1 MDNVN
6 ENKEINQKKQNG
18 LEDFGNK
25 IGGAKKDIY
34 GNQSLSSELEIKKS
48 NLWPSIKKSD
58 YKNISNEVIDFIKNI
73 RTTIPNKPISKTK
86 SHEEIYSRFIEDI
99 KNIISSV
106 DENTTI
112 EDLSQNLQYN
122 LKLNKDNYENYLIEK
137 LIGYL
142 AKNNIN
148 SKNNLLNKN
157 KINNYETFL
166 SKKIEKEINNRYV
179 FLNYLEGTTWI
190 EDIGQPAKLKT
201 FYNNQIKNI
210 YETKKF
216 PKESFKNNTVYIL
229 NKETFEIVDNNL
241 TSIESAKE
249 KIAKEIK
256 IELTKTKEDIENNGI
271 ALKTLDSIERLGEQY
286 RNKNITP
293 DEFLNKFKLYGVEFG
308 NWLTGN
314 EKQNHIDIAYD
325 SLIDLS
331 KVLNISFDNITL
343 NNRLSLAFG
352 SRGSGQIYAH
362 YEPKYKV
369 INLTRYKGAG
379 SLSHEYAHAL
389 DHYLAN
395 KFHKPGVFF
404 SESDHPIAQKLMNSI
419 LYKESNAKEILEFNQ
434 ENFEKLQYDNKD
446 YLWKIFN
453 SKKEPTYNES
463 KQIYEIVEKYINTNI
478 SQADYDK
485 VYGIFRENN
494 DYPKIIDDISKLY
507 YDINTQELSN
517 EIKEELTK
525 RQKKLYSAK
534 LKVEAKSGRTMSN
547 FYYNSGLV
555 DYYQNETKT
564 SFSSRHEL
572 FARAFS
578 CYVSDK
584 LSQNNE
590 KNDYLNGHCFE
601 YEYKKTRKGK
611 EIKIVGYPEN
621 EERKQINKEFD
632 IFFDKLKEINLFKSS
647 ELLNESNENIEINE
661 NIKQDLESQMKI
673 KDLRGDQLGIYDKI
687 HSGHKIPDK
696 ERDF

>member
-1 MDNVN
+1 MDNIN
-6 ENKEINQKKQNG
+6 ENEEIVQEDLQ
-18 LEDFGNK
+18 DFGNK

-48 NLWPSIKKSD
+48 NLWPNIKKSD
-58 YKNISNEVIDFIKNI
+58 YKNISNEVINFIKNI
-73 RTTIPNKPISKTK
+73 RTSIPNKPISKTK
-86 SHEEIYSRFIEDI
+86 SHEENYSRFIDDI

-106 DENTTI
+106 DENTKV
-112 EDLSQNLQYN
+112 EDLSQDLQYN
-122 LKLNKDNYENYLIEK
+122 IKLNKNNYENYLIEK
-137 LIGYL
+137 LINYL
-142 AKNNIN
+142 DKSNIN
-148 SKNNLLNKN
+148 SKNALLNKN
-157 KINNYETFL
+157 KTINYETFL
-166 SKKIEKEINNRYV
+166 SKKIEKEINNRYI

-210 YETKKF
+210 YETKEF
-216 PKESFKNNTVYIL
+216 PKESFKNNTVYVL
-229 NKETFEIVDNNL
+229 DKESFEVVANNL
-241 TSIESAKE
+241 ASIESAKE
-249 KIAKEIK
+249 KIAKDIK
-256 IELTKTKEDIENNGI
+256 TELTKTKEDIENDGI
-271 ALKTLDSIERLGEQY
+271 ALKTLDSVERLGEQY

-293 DEFLNKFKLYGVEFG
+293 DEFLNKFKIYGAEFG
-308 NWLTGN
+308 NWLTGV
-314 EKQNHIDIAYD
+314 EKQNHLNIAYD
-325 SLIDLS
+325 SLMDLS
-331 KVLNISFDNITL
+331 KTLNISLNDITL

-404 SESDHPIAQKLMNSI
+404 SESDHPIAQKLMDSI

-453 SKKEPTYNES
+453 SENTPTYNES

-478 SQADYDK
+478 SQDDYDK

-494 DYPKIIDDISKLY
+494 EYPKIVDDIAKLY
-507 YDINTQELSN
+507 YDINTQEMSN

-525 RQKKLYSAK
+525 RQKNLYSAK

-555 DYYQNETKT
+555 DYYQNALKT
-564 SFSSRHEL
+564 SFSSKHEL

-578 CYVSDK
+578 CYVNDK
-584 LSQNNE
+584 LAQNNE

-601 YEYKKTRKGK
+601 YEYKKTKHGK

-621 EERKQINKEFD
+621 KERNQINKEFD
-632 IFFDKLKEINLFKSS
+632 LFFDKLKEINLFKSS
-647 ELLNESNENIEINE
+647 ELLNENNKSNGNVE
-661 NIKQDLESQMKI
+661 NIKQDLQPQTKI
-673 KDLRGDQLGIYDKI
+673 KDLRGEQLGIYDKI

-696 ERDF
+696 EREF